1 MGYMNDTTKQTE
13 TLYQIMVHASEVL
26 PRDEWIRFT
35 YDSID
40 CFSEEERKDL
50 INHLNHSQYIEVT
63 ESLDTT
69 YSNIIKWAKDRKI
82 IPNGNCMTQAIKTL
96 EEVHELIRAID
107 RDDKDEI
114 TDAYGDILVTIA
126 NGAYLH
132 GTELPECAYKAYKVI
147 EHRTGTLL
155 SNGDFVKDK

>member
-1 MGYMNDTTKQTE
+1 MKKYKPQPESVLGDILMMLMENMNSEEFEDFLVTQLDELQADDFERVIHRSEHEVIYKQT
-13 TLYQIMVHASEVL
+13 LL
-26 PRDEWIRFT
+26 DDT
-35 YDSID
+35 YNKI
-40 CFSEEERKDL
+40 
-50 INHLNHSQYIEVT
+50 VT
-63 ESLDTT
+63 
-69 YSNIIKWAKDRKI
+69 WAKDRQI

-155 SNGDFVKDK
+155 PNGDFVKDK